1 MLVNVWIEFRNRNRP
16 RRSGWVARLQNAMQ
30 IVATFAF
37 MALLWSMW
45 SADSLTEWFYFL
57 RSGNI

>member
-1 MLVNVWIEFRNRNRP
+1 MSGLSSRTGSGHA
-16 RRSGWVARLQNAMQ
+16 RSGWGAGLQNAAQ
-30 IVATFAF
+30 IAATFAF